1 MLTINEC
8 RQFAQ
13 DFAKNELGRELD
25 IPVVEFNRMK
35 NSGAF
40 RYSGYILHE
49 KSREG
54 AVDIRI
60 KLNEEVAEE
69 ELKGIIKHEVI
80 HWYCYVSYLD
90 YHDGD
95 KDFESLL
102 NKHNAPST
110 YFGTKGQAQS
120 QFIQEKVMNDKMKLN
135 GFKGTQFKKADAVA
149 IYELVRENNKHLMD
163 LGIEL
168 HHIEKPY
175 TVYYN
180 GELLGYVFD
189 LIHNQWHMIDAEG
202 RSYEKGCYKTR
213 KDATTESIFQFE
225 QNESKVI

>member
-1 MLTINEC
+1 MLNIQEC
-8 RQFAQ
+8 KQFAQ

-35 NSGAF
+35 CSGAF

-49 KSREG
+49 KTREG
-54 AVDIRI
+54 ALDIRI
-60 KLNEEVAEE
+60 KLSEETTEE
-69 ELKGIIKHEVI
+69 ELKGTIKHEVI

-95 KDFESLL
+95 KDFE
-102 NKHNAPST
+102 
-110 YFGTKGQAQS
+110 
-120 QFIQEKVMNDKMKLN
+120 
-135 GFKGTQFKKADAVA
+135 
-149 IYELVRENNKHLMD
+149 
-163 LGIEL
+163 L

-180 GELLGYVFD
+180 DELICYVFD
-189 LIHNQWHMIDAEG
+189 LIHKQWHMIDTEG

-213 KDATTESIFQFE
+213 KDATTEAIFQFE